1 MCGSVGSS
9 CTLRRRRVGGGP
21 EVTMPYLSR
30 GPGTCSYDTRRN
42 IKLGVGNMKMISRAW
57 WIDGQAGLGGG
68 GGWMVE
74 VDDGRRRGNC
84 EVRGDTVQYYTR
96 AGKAVHMQ
104 LARCSL
110 TCRRAAEQIQSKWL
124 VETGWEPCRW
134 TTCPVAVTLNPSY
147 STTPI
152 RANPPDPRP

>member
-1 MCGSVGSS
+1 
-9 CTLRRRRVGGGP
+9 
-21 EVTMPYLSR
+21 MPYLSR
-30 GPGTCSYDTRRN
+30 GPSTCSYDTRRN
-42 IKLGVGNMKMISRAW
+42 IKLGVGNTKMISRAW
-57 WIDGQAGLGGG
+57 WIDGQAGLGGGGG

-110 TCRRAAEQIQSKWL
+110 ADKQLSRCKANGWSRQDGSRAGGRLAPL
-124 VETGWEPCRW
+124 
-134 TTCPVAVTLNPSY
+134 L
-147 STTPI
+147 
-152 RANPPDPRP
+152 